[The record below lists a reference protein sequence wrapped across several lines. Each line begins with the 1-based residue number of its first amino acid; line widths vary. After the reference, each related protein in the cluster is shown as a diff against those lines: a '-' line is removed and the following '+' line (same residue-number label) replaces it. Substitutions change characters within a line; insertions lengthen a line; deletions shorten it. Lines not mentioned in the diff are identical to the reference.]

1 MNLLAQGSAINK
13 FHRDEVCLIVVP
25 NLEDL
30 RNIRMAQGR
39 RRLSFANETLHP
51 ISVRGDVC
59 GKNLQRDSAIEFGV
73 LRQINFAHS
82 ARAEKREDFVMA
94 EARAFVNRHFFKSA
108 VQLRITVGGGAFG
121 SPISVPIRNRCPSGE
136 TSNSWKPVTN
146 PSIRVLKR
154 AFG

>member
-51 ISVRGDVC
+51 ISVRGDVR

-94 EARAFVNRHFFKSA
+94 EARAFVNGHFFKSA

-121 SPISVPIRNRCPSGE
+121 SPTSVPIRN
-136 TSNSWKPVTN
+136 
-146 PSIRVLKR
+146 L
-154 AFG
+154 